1 MNPSWNEKLPE
12 NELHERMLRGRKVIA
27 ELQTVL
33 TKTYARMSV
42 SAIADELGWS
52 RDKVIW
58 AQATLL
64 MDNGDRKV
72 RRDHKKPAEHGEL
85 HAYAS
90 KKVNGH
96 G

>member
-1 MNPSWNEKLPE
+1 VNPSWNEKLSE
-12 NELHERMLRGRKVIA
+12 EELHERMLRGRKVLA
-27 ELQTVL
+27 ELQQVL

-64 MDNGDRKV
+64 LNCERKV
-72 RRDHKKPAEHGEL
+72 RRQHRRVVSGE
-85 HAYAS
+85 
-90 KKVNGH
+90 V
-96 G
+96 